1 MAKFSKD
8 TIKHIAHLAQLPLTS
23 KEKNAYTSQVED
35 ILKYVEQ
42 LSKADTNG
50 VEPTVSP
57 VDSENVTRQDQPQ
70 AGLSQEEALK
80 NAKEVRNGMFV
91 VPTIKQWK

>member
-1 MAKFSKD
+1 MAKLSQL
-8 TIKHIAHLAQLPLTS
+8 TQLPLNP
-23 KEKNAYTSQVED
+23 KEESALTSQVES
-35 ILKYVEQ
+35 ILEYVEQ
-42 LSKADTNG
+42 LSKVDTSG
-50 VEPTVSP
+50 IEPTFSP
-57 VDSENVTRQDQPQ
+57 TDLKNVTRSDEPQ